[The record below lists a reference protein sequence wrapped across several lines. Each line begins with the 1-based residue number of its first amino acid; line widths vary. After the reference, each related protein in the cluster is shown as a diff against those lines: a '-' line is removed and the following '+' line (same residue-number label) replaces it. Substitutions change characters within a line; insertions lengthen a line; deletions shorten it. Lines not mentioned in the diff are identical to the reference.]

1 MKTSSKKLTFHNII
15 DVKRL
20 KENIGDCLTSS
31 KLTKSLNQK
40 CMIHCTLTK
49 VLLEHF
55 NDVVGKI
62 TPIFMFNFL

>member
-49 VLLEHF
+49 VLLEYF
-55 NDVVGKI
+55 NDAVGKI
-62 TPIFMFNFL
+62 LLIFLFDYV

>member
-20 KENIGDCLTSS
+20 KENIGECLTSS
-31 KLTKSLNQK
+31 KLTKSLDQK

-49 VLLEHF
+49 VTIEYY
-55 NDVVGKI
+55 NDVVSKNSL
-62 TPIFMFNFL
+62 IFFF